1 MATTK
6 AERRRTVMNT
16 TTFDPSLLEQPPAPP
31 PASANPSG
39 NGNGNA
45 NAPTHPSASAN
56 TSKPSSRSSTQRQV
70 SGGPAHSQKTL
81 EQILANASPPGDMQ
95 NALTQLLDERNAVVQ
110 QNTQLW
116 RIIEKQKASLAA
128 ATKDLDRI
136 RAEREK
142 YRRLFE
148 ETSGS
153 GSEGRSKTM
162 SKSRGPMAR
171 HQSDDVDL
179 NSYDEP
185 VFVSDDRDTTLTP
198 STRPPVRSESL
209 PTSTAPSK
217 LSMTSAA
224 EPTPPPAASS
234 SLEPPI
240 EPTSRAAK
248 RESRIDFPDQTRQYI
263 ANMQSQNQNQNQDPP
278 SDPASSTY
286 FAPPP
291 LPNVASV
298 SPMNFDGAFAQ
309 HMVHSQPRPQD
320 ATKTPTQ
327 SSVTGFVPPPPPPPL
342 PSRVPAESDE
352 EFSADGHSSTV
363 YSPAESNSKQALPTI
378 IRNAPSIPQLNKRV
392 NTTSIQ
398 TASLQSSMQ
407 EDTAS
412 FDSSPIATSPTTST
426 MSTPPPPKM
435 QRTDSQQTTTT
446 TSPPRLTPFD
456 MGTAI
461 ITVPLSH
468 IRANDRGK
476 EVLSFVIEIALDPM
490 SEREGWKIE
499 KLYSDVLALDVKVRQ
514 TLSRSA
520 LKKIAPLPDAKLFKD
535 NAPAKVDQRKMM
547 LQAYLSSVLSA
558 PWKNPADVTPFF
570 TSDVILH
577 ARAPVSHPGYKEGYL
592 TKRGKN
598 FGGWKTRYFVLQSPV
613 LEYYESRGGAH
624 LGSIPLVGS
633 QIGRQQR
640 HNTRD
645 NDDENAYRHAFLI
658 IEGKRGPSGALN
670 RHVLCA
676 ESDEERD
683 AWVEVL
689 VRYVVGEYDAGSTQA
704 QAQGQ
709 LGNRSSQSQSRAST
723 SSFQEQQQPRRTR
736 AMSKDE
742 ILKGNALPISQ
753 LAQDAS
759 NAKLFQAPP
768 PPPELGPKVG
778 AAPIPIENRNTTS
791 TAEQDVPLSSSL
803 PSQLDVAMGQSQQPG
818 QRSNSELGHYP
829 DMAPPPVRKMNR
841 ASYHPS
847 AQQQQQQ
854 YQERAPSPDKVR
866 ISGPIRTDERNERE
880 RKAKSG
886 RFWGFGK
893 AASDKPLPAPQ
904 IAAASRAVFG
914 IPLQESLAISQIAN
928 LPAIVFRCIEY
939 LEAKRADQEEGIYR
953 LSGSSAVIKSLKDKF
968 NAEGDVNLLESEEY
982 WDPHAVAGLL
992 KSYLRELPSSILTR
1006 DLHLNFLAVID
1017 LADPQERVSE
1027 LASLISQ
1034 LPLANYSL
1042 LRALTAHLILIV
1054 QNSNVNKMTMRN
1066 VGIVFSPTLG
1076 IPAGVFSLMLN
1087 EFNRVFSVEA
1097 EGAPAPVEEA
1107 GLTVPPAAEATSSTR
1122 GKRGATDPS
1131 RRNSRSYNEAH
1142 ADKLLGLAGRSL
1154 KVDEESDD
1162 DEGALE
1168 DNDHESED
1176 ETDHSGMFTTSPPQ
1190 TPAAPVTG
1198 AARLEPPATDPH
1210 KGHSATVAASRILFI
1225 CFNVDHK
1232 VLYAAPLTDKIVDDG
1247 FEFYTTFYNAPRAVK
1262 GLLHAMMGL
1271 GILSLVAKLHKWDE
1285 SALFFDG
1292 SSLAAFMFGIILY
1305 ASVVIPAL
1313 RIIVSPLE
1321 TDGRK
1326 ERTES
1331 LRILAAANTLIV
1343 ICLVGVLA
1351 MQGGQEYARRYEE
1364 RELRRVQEQE
1374 RKEAAAG
1381 KDGAPVASA
1390 EEKKNQ

>member
-1 MATTK
+1 
-6 AERRRTVMNT
+6 
-16 TTFDPSLLEQPPAPP
+16 
-31 PASANPSG
+31 
-39 NGNGNA
+39 
-45 NAPTHPSASAN
+45 
-56 TSKPSSRSSTQRQV
+56 
-70 SGGPAHSQKTL
+70 
-81 EQILANASPPGDMQ
+81 
-95 NALTQLLDERNAVVQ
+95 
-110 QNTQLW
+110 
-116 RIIEKQKASLAA
+116 
-128 ATKDLDRI
+128 
-136 RAEREK
+136 
-142 YRRLFE
+142 
-148 ETSGS
+148 
-153 GSEGRSKTM
+153 
-162 SKSRGPMAR
+162 
-171 HQSDDVDL
+171 
-179 NSYDEP
+179 
-185 VFVSDDRDTTLTP
+185 
-198 STRPPVRSESL
+198 
-209 PTSTAPSK
+209 
-217 LSMTSAA
+217 
-224 EPTPPPAASS
+224 
-234 SLEPPI
+234 
-240 EPTSRAAK
+240 
-248 RESRIDFPDQTRQYI
+248 
-263 ANMQSQNQNQNQDPP
+263 
-278 SDPASSTY
+278 
-286 FAPPP
+286 
-291 LPNVASV
+291 
-298 SPMNFDGAFAQ
+298 
-309 HMVHSQPRPQD
+309 
-320 ATKTPTQ
+320 
-327 SSVTGFVPPPPPPPL
+327 
-342 PSRVPAESDE
+342 
-352 EFSADGHSSTV
+352 
-363 YSPAESNSKQALPTI
+363 
-378 IRNAPSIPQLNKRV
+378 
-392 NTTSIQ
+392 
-398 TASLQSSMQ
+398 
-407 EDTAS
+407 
-412 FDSSPIATSPTTST
+412 
-426 MSTPPPPKM
+426 
-435 QRTDSQQTTTT
+435 
-446 TSPPRLTPFD
+446 
-456 MGTAI
+456 
-461 ITVPLSH
+461 
-468 IRANDRGK
+468 
-476 EVLSFVIEIALDPM
+476 
-490 SEREGWKIE
+490 
-499 KLYSDVLALDVKVRQ
+499 
-514 TLSRSA
+514 
-520 LKKIAPLPDAKLFKD
+520 
-535 NAPAKVDQRKMM
+535 
-547 LQAYLSSVLSA
+547 
-558 PWKNPADVTPFF
+558 
-570 TSDVILH
+570 
-577 ARAPVSHPGYKEGYL
+577 
-592 TKRGKN
+592 
-598 FGGWKTRYFVLQSPV
+598 
-613 LEYYESRGGAH
+613 
-624 LGSIPLVGS
+624 
-633 QIGRQQR
+633 
-640 HNTRD
+640 
-645 NDDENAYRHAFLI
+645 
-658 IEGKRGPSGALN
+658 
-670 RHVLCA
+670 
-676 ESDEERD
+676 
-683 AWVEVL
+683 
-689 VRYVVGEYDAGSTQA
+689 
-704 QAQGQ
+704 
-709 LGNRSSQSQSRAST
+709 
-723 SSFQEQQQPRRTR
+723 
-736 AMSKDE
+736 MSKDE

-866 ISGPIRTDERNERE
+866 ISGPMNGAPIPAGHRFGDSSTGAGASNERE

-1006 DLHLNFLAVID
+1006 DLHLNFLAVIGMYYTLGGHAPVLTLAIVSD

-1210 KGHSATVAASRILFI
+1210 KGHSATVAASR
-1225 CFNVDHK
+1225 
-1232 VLYAAPLTDKIVDDG
+1232 
-1247 FEFYTTFYNAPRAVK
+1247 
-1262 GLLHAMMGL
+1262 GLHIA
-1271 GILSLVAKLHKWDE
+1271 H
-1285 SALFFDG
+1285 
-1292 SSLAAFMFGIILY
+1292 
-1305 ASVVIPAL
+1305 
-1313 RIIVSPLE
+1313 
-1321 TDGRK
+1321 
-1326 ERTES
+1326 
-1331 LRILAAANTLIV
+1331 
-1343 ICLVGVLA
+1343 
-1351 MQGGQEYARRYEE
+1351 
-1364 RELRRVQEQE
+1364 
-1374 RKEAAAG
+1374 
-1381 KDGAPVASA
+1381 
-1390 EEKKNQ
+1390 

>member
-1 MATTK
+1 
-6 AERRRTVMNT
+6 MN
-16 TTFDPSLLEQPPAPP
+16 
-31 PASANPSG
+31 
-39 NGNGNA
+39 
-45 NAPTHPSASAN
+45 
-56 TSKPSSRSSTQRQV
+56 
-70 SGGPAHSQKTL
+70 
-81 EQILANASPPGDMQ
+81 
-95 NALTQLLDERNAVVQ
+95 
-110 QNTQLW
+110 
-116 RIIEKQKASLAA
+116 
-128 ATKDLDRI
+128 
-136 RAEREK
+136 
-142 YRRLFE
+142 
-148 ETSGS
+148 
-153 GSEGRSKTM
+153 
-162 SKSRGPMAR
+162 
-171 HQSDDVDL
+171 
-179 NSYDEP
+179 
-185 VFVSDDRDTTLTP
+185 
-198 STRPPVRSESL
+198 
-209 PTSTAPSK
+209 
-217 LSMTSAA
+217 
-224 EPTPPPAASS
+224 
-234 SLEPPI
+234 
-240 EPTSRAAK
+240 
-248 RESRIDFPDQTRQYI
+248 
-263 ANMQSQNQNQNQDPP
+263 
-278 SDPASSTY
+278 
-286 FAPPP
+286 
-291 LPNVASV
+291 
-298 SPMNFDGAFAQ
+298 
-309 HMVHSQPRPQD
+309 HSQPPD
-320 ATKTPTQ
+320 FTKTPTQ
-327 SSVTGFVPPPPPPPL
+327 SSVTGFVAPPPPPPL
-342 PSRVPAESDE
+342 PNHVPAESDE

-363 YSPAESNSKQALPTI
+363 YSPADSNSRQGLPTI
-378 IRNAPSIPQLNKRV
+378 IRNAPSIPSLNKHA
-392 NTTSIQ
+392 NATPIQ
-398 TASLQSSMQ
+398 TGSLQSSMQ

-426 MSTPPPPKM
+426 MSTPPPPPKM

-446 TSPPRLTPFD
+446 INPPKLTTFD
-456 MGTAI
+456 LGTAI

-514 TLSRSA
+514 SLGRSA

-547 LQAYLSSVLSA
+547 LQAYLSSVLTA
-558 PWKNPADVTPFF
+558 PWKNPADMIAFF
-570 TSDVILH
+570 TSDVINH
-577 ARAPVSHPGYKEGYL
+577 ARTPVSHPGYKEGYL

-624 LGSIPLVGS
+624 LGSIPLIGS

-640 HNTRD
+640 QPSRD
-645 NDDENAYRHAFLI
+645 EADENAYRHAFLI

-689 VRYVVGEYDAGSTQA
+689 VRYVVGEYDSVQQPG
-704 QAQGQ
+704 QGQ
-709 LGNRSSQSQSRAST
+709 QGNRTSQSQSTQSRAST

-768 PPPELGPKVG
+768 PPPELGPKV
-778 AAPIPIENRNTTS
+778 APIPIENKNAS
-791 TAEQDVPLSSSL
+791 VPVEQDVPLSSSL
-803 PSQLDVAMGQSQQPG
+803 PSQLDIMMGQSQQPG
-818 QRSNSELGHYP
+818 QRSNSELGHYN
-829 DMAPPPVRKMNR
+829 DMTIVPPPTRILNR

-847 AQQQQQQ
+847 AQQHH
-854 YQERAPSPDKVR
+854 ERAPSPDKVR
-866 ISGPIRTDERNERE
+866 ISAPIGGGPIPAGTRFGDAPAAGGNDRE

-893 AASDKPLPAPQ
+893 AASDKPLPAHQTVP
-904 IAAASRAVFG
+904 ASRAVFG
-914 IPLQESLAISQIAN
+914 IPLQDSLTIAQIAN

-1097 EGAPAPVEEA
+1097 EAGSAPVEET
-1107 GLTVPPAAEATSSTR
+1107 GLVAPATDATASASAR
-1122 GKRGATDPS
+1122 GKRGTSDPS

-1142 ADKLLGLAGRSL
+1142 ADKLLGLSGRTL
-1154 KVDEESDD
+1154 KVDEESDE
-1162 DEGALE
+1162 DEGTLE
-1168 DNDHESED
+1168 DNDQSED

-1190 TPAAPVTG
+1190 TPAAPANT
-1198 AARLEPPATDPH
+1198 ARLEPPATDPH
-1210 KGHSATVAASRILFI
+1210 RGHSAAVAASRGLHI
-1225 CFNVDHK
+1225 
-1232 VLYAAPLTDKIVDDG
+1232 APPGIGQHRSVSGPGLPQS
-1247 FEFYTTFYNAPRAVK
+1247 PRPVRSPANS
-1262 GLLHAMMGL
+1262 G
-1271 GILSLVAKLHKWDE
+1271 
-1285 SALFFDG
+1285 G
-1292 SSLAAFMFGIILY
+1292 S
-1305 ASVVIPAL
+1305 PAT
-1313 RIIVSPLE
+1313 P
-1321 TDGRK
+1321 
-1326 ERTES
+1326 RT
-1331 LRILAAANTLIV
+1331 
-1343 ICLVGVLA
+1343 
-1351 MQGGQEYARRYEE
+1351 
-1364 RELRRVQEQE
+1364 
-1374 RKEAAAG
+1374 
-1381 KDGAPVASA
+1381 
-1390 EEKKNQ
+1390 